1 RDDTLLFETPEE
13 LRCPITHDTFVNPV
27 LTAGGHVYERS
38 AIERHLAHRST
49 DPLTGAELP
58 NKSLTPIYILQS
70 RAMEYREASARACIE
85 AASEPPPRE
94 PGAHRPIEYLRRGV
108 ELAAGTKLAIPGLPT
123 ETLEYVAAHPGN
135 AYDELALVAFAR
147 GLFLSGL
154 RDRAAHVYF
163 SLLQEALCS
172 KSDVP
177 QAAALL
183 AQCIGCWAGE
193 PGKGVHVDADR
204 HVIEKL
210 SGLVATSG
218 QGSGQQAA
226 LTWTQVVDLAGTA
239 GLGDTFALS
248 LCEHLLFRRGPGMAP
263 PVGHQPSPAQEQ
275 WSLEKNLLLKYTSI
289 LCGAQ
294 VDELTLLEHIEKL
307 GTAWRSEGEWL
318 SQLDIVKQGDK
329 LVVMDKGE
337 LGVCGAACKT
347 LEAAAD
353 DILASHDT
361 DIAEALY
368 TAGTNRQAFTTKLC
382 VAQSHA
388 CAAPP
393 PPLPAGWSPYPAW
406 ERKAADV
413 QDLDRV
419 MGEMSDQGLR
429 GKMSLS
435 CSSTEMTGARSR
447 RARAS

>member
-1 RDDTLLFETPEE
+1 MAMVARQSRGGGKPPLPPPATAARQRDDTLLFETPEE

-94 PGAHRPIEYLRRGV
+94 PGAHRPIEHLRRGV

-289 LCGAQ
+289 LCGGVTRSQAALERRLQRLEDGVRAREGSPGGRAEVAAPAGASPLAQQ
-294 VDELTLLEHIEKL
+294 VDRCLHTP
-307 GTAWRSEGEWL
+307 WL
-318 SQLDIVKQGDK
+318 RAAAAAAVVVLPQGD
-329 LVVMDKGE
+329 
-337 LGVCGAACKT
+337 AW
-347 LEAAAD
+347 
-353 DILASHDT
+353 LA
-361 DIAEALY
+361 
-368 TAGTNRQAFTTKLC
+368 R
-382 VAQSHA
+382 
-388 CAAPP
+388 
-393 PPLPAGWSPYPAW
+393 
-406 ERKAADV
+406 
-413 QDLDRV
+413 
-419 MGEMSDQGLR
+419 
-429 GKMSLS
+429 
-435 CSSTEMTGARSR
+435 GARSACIVLLVTSPQPR
-447 RARAS
+447 LSKSLGTRCHDDT